1 MLLFHHVVG
10 MRYVCRFCRLLWNTT
25 KSGQAFGGSQGPEV
39 AEQTGVT
46 GMYGSFAQP
55 EVKGWCPGLFA
66 PMEAAD
72 GWLVRVRPRLGRL
85 EAAQAFLLAD
95 VAQQQGNGRIGLTNR
110 ASLQLRG
117 FGAAAAQRFPDI
129 AVAAGLGLSDAGM
142 ERRQAMLVS
151 PLAGDDPACAPDT
164 HACAEA
170 LRNALIGAAALSA
183 LPGKFGFAVDGGG
196 LYASGLLQADITV
209 RAMEGGQWSVIC
221 GALCTQPAHYA
232 VAVRQAVE
240 LAEAFVTSH
249 QSTRPQRAP
258 DVGER
263 LFHILGLQ
271 GHTAPMSAGPELGG
285 YSLVGSLGHGLVA
298 LSVPL
303 GCMTAAM
310 LRDCAQ
316 VAATQGDGVLR
327 LTPWHSIV
335 LGGMPQV
342 PVVAGMVT
350 DPASALLRTWACS
363 GAGACAQAVGETEG
377 LARNL
382 APLLPHGGTLHVSGC
397 RKGCAYP
404 AAADFTVVA
413 GAQGYGLVRNGT
425 ASGRVE
431 SLFANEQA
439 VYKAFESFKHEGAVD
454 AGL

>member
-1 MLLFHHVVG
+1 M
-10 MRYVCRFCRLLWNTT
+10 
-25 KSGQAFGGSQGPEV
+25 EV
-39 AEQTGVT
+39 QEPLHGRDMAEQTGVT
-46 GMYGSFAQP
+46 GMYGGFAQP
-55 EVKGWCPGLFA
+55 EGKGWCPGLFA

-72 GWLVRVRPRLGRL
+72 GWLVRVRPMMGRL

-95 VAQQQGNGRIGLTNR
+95 VAQKQGNGRIGLTNR

-117 FGAAAAQRFPDI
+117 FGADAARRFPDI

-170 LRNALIGAAALSA
+170 LRNALIGAAVLSA

-221 GALCTQPAHYA
+221 GALCTQPAPYA
-232 VAVRQAVE
+232 VAVRQAVG

-249 QSTRPQRAP
+249 QSARPQR
-258 DVGER
+258 DLGVGER

-271 GHTAPMSAGPELGG
+271 GHTAPMRAGPELGG

-303 GCMTAAM
+303 GCLTAAM
-310 LRDCAQ
+310 LRDSAQ
-316 VAATQGDGVLR
+316 EIG
-327 LTPWHSIV
+327 
-335 LGGMPQV
+335 
-342 PVVAGMVT
+342 
-350 DPASALLRTWACS
+350 
-363 GAGACAQAVGETEG
+363 
-377 LARNL
+377 
-382 APLLPHGGTLHVSGC
+382 
-397 RKGCAYP
+397 
-404 AAADFTVVA
+404 
-413 GAQGYGLVRNGT
+413 
-425 ASGRVE
+425 
-431 SLFANEQA
+431 
-439 VYKAFESFKHEGAVD
+439 
-454 AGL
+454 